1 MTFLAPTMLYLLW
14 VIPILLLAYILA
26 QRRRQKYALRYASL
40 SLVKEA
46 MGRGPG
52 IRRHIPPML
61 FIIGLTAMIVA
72 LARPFAYI
80 ITMTQQGTVILTI
93 DVSGSMRAD
102 DLKPNRME
110 AAKEAAR
117 IFVSKQP
124 DTVRIGIVSFSGSA
138 TIVQPPTTDRDA
150 ILAAIDRL
158 QTQRATA
165 IGSGILVSLEAIFE
179 NPPTPS
185 TDGGPAFGRFTPT
198 PATRLGG
205 PTPTPKVTAVPR
217 GQYVP
222 AIVVLMSD
230 GQSNTGPAPLDVVDQ
245 ATKRG
250 VRVYTVGVGSAD
262 GVVLNFGGRSIRSRL
277 DEATLKAIAEKT
289 DAEYFN
295 AQNEKDLKAI
305 YETLG
310 TEIVFKPEKTEVTF
324 MFTAVAGAMT
334 LIAGMLSLLWFSRL
348 P

>member
-1 MTFLAPTMLYLLW
+1 MTFLAPTMLYLLL

-72 LARPFAYI
+72 LSRPFAYI

-124 DTVRIGIVSFSGSA
+124 DTVRIGVVSFSGSA

-165 IGSGILVSLEAIFE
+165 IGSGILVSLDAIFE
-179 NPPTPS
+179 NPLPQTA
-185 TDGGPAFGRFTPT
+185 DGPAFGRFTPA

-222 AIVVLMSD
+222 AIVILMSD

-245 ATKRG
+245 AVKRG
-250 VRVYTVGVGSAD
+250 VRIYTVGVGSEN

-295 AQNEKDLKAI
+295 AQNETDLKAI

-324 MFTAVAGAMT
+324 MFTAIAGAMT

>member
-1 MTFLAPTMLYLLW
+1 MTFLAPTMLYLLL
-14 VIPILLLAYILA
+14 VIPILILAYILA

-72 LARPFAYI
+72 LSRPFAYI

-124 DTVRIGIVSFSGSA
+124 DTVRIGVVSFSGSA
-138 TIVQPPTTDRDA
+138 TIVQPPTTDRNL

-179 NPPTPS
+179 NPPAPA
-185 TDGGPAFGRFTPT
+185 DVPAFGRPTST
-198 PATRLGG
+198 PARLGG
-205 PTPTPKVTAVPR
+205 PTPTPQVTAVPR
-217 GQYVP
+217 GSYVP
-222 AIVVLMSD
+222 AIIILMSD

-245 ATKRG
+245 AVKRG
-250 VRVYTVGVGSAD
+250 VRVYTVGVGSEN
-262 GVVLNFGGRSIRSRL
+262 GVILNFGGRSIRSRL

-295 AQNEKDLKAI
+295 AQNENDLKAI

-334 LIAGMLSLLWFSRL
+334 LIAGILSLLWFSRL

>member
-1 MTFLAPTMLYLLW
+1 MTFLAPTMLYLLL

-52 IRRHIPPML
+52 IRRHIPPLL

-80 ITMTQQGTVILTI
+80 VTMTQQGTVILTI
-93 DVSGSMRAD
+93 DVSGSMRAT
-102 DLKPNRME
+102 DLQPNRIE

-124 DTVRIGIVSFSGSA
+124 DTVRIGVVSFSGSA

-158 QTQRATA
+158 QPQRATA
-165 IGSGILVSLEAIFE
+165 IGSGILVSLDAIFE
-179 NPPTPS
+179 NPLPQTA
-185 TDGGPAFGRFTPT
+185 DGPAFGRLTPT
-198 PATRLGG
+198 PARLGG
-205 PTPTPKVTAVPR
+205 PTPTPRVTAVPR
-217 GQYVP
+217 GTYVP
-222 AIVVLMSD
+222 AIIVLMSD

-245 ATKRG
+245 AVKRG
-250 VRVYTVGVGSAD
+250 VRIYTVGVGSAE
-262 GVVLNFGGRSIRSRL
+262 GVILNFGGRSIRSRL

-289 DAEYFN
+289 DAEYYN
-295 AQNEKDLKAI
+295 AQNENDLKEI

-334 LIAGMLSLLWFSRL
+334 LIAGILSLLWFSRL